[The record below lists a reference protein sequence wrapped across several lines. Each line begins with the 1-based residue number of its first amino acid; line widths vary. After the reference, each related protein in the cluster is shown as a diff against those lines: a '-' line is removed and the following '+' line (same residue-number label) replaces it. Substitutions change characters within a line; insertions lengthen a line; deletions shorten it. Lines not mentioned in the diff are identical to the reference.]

1 MNLRSGNKYE
11 IKCRCRKWFPNPK
24 FNNLCSECYSEKYPD
39 EWDKFLHG
47 QWTPASYIPKHAL
60 DRFINENRNH
70 FPDPQWKMLLMSVK
84 EKDDILP
91 LLTLINYIKR
101 HNKHFIGITAEQ
113 GAELYGQWKKYHT
126 HKFTH
131 HGCGLGSDWR
141 WQHLFAGMIF
151 DTWNITS
158 DNHGPVAYCY
168 YGNFGARPR
177 GLLLKSNFV
186 SVWINNPRNGREWE
200 KKQFWLRSLPQG
212 FKDIVV

>member
-39 EWDKFLHG
+39 EWDKFLRD

-91 LLTLINYIKR
+91 LLTLINFIKL

-113 GAELYGQWKKYHT
+113 GAELYDQWKKYHT
-126 HKFTH
+126 HKFKH
-131 HGCGLGSDWR
+131 HGYGVGSDWR
-141 WQHLFAGMIF
+141 WQHLFGGMIF

-177 GLLLKSNFV
+177 GLLLESNSV
-186 SVWINNPRNGREWE
+186 SVWINNPRNRREWE
-200 KKQFWLRSLPQG
+200 KKQFWLRSLPDG
-212 FKDIVV
+212 FKSVVE